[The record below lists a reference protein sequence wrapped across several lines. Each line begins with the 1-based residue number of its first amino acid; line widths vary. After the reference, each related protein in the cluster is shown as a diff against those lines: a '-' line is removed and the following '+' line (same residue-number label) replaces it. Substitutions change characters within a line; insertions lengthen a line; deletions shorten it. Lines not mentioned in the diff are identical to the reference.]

1 MGENGDM
8 MKYKYNMELL
18 EKLNE
23 EYKDKPLAKEFLKYD
38 HKSQLAYAD
47 QRIKNLEKLVNLNG
61 VKILEIGCGGGYTS
75 RRLAEQYE
83 CEVTGTDIYESPVWD
98 ELGKEKNLNY
108 MVVDLSENNPFPQGT
123 FDLIISYVAW
133 EHIRHPF
140 KVLQECVKILK
151 PEGKIYIYANLYR
164 SAMASHIYRTV
175 YFPYPHL
182 LFPDEVVVDYCLKNG
197 VTQEWIDAF
206 YYVNKLTYSEYK
218 EYFKLL
224 NFEIL
229 HEKLAKR
236 KLDLEFY
243 ERFEEKL
250 GLYPISDLELDF
262 FEVILKPQDNAGEFK
277 ERQALVS
284 YKIKADKPSPQNI
297 HTVVRWSIEAFGAD
311 LEYAWYIYKG
321 AERIGTIWYSKQ
333 NYYDWSATEA
343 GTYQIRVFVRD
354 NWGNIISELSEE
366 FVIIG

>member
-1 MGENGDM
+1 M
-8 MKYKYNMELL
+8 MKHQYNMELL

-23 EYKDKPLAKEFLKYD
+23 EYRDKPLAKEFLKYD
-38 HKSQLAYAD
+38 HKSQFAYAD
-47 QRIKNLEKLVNLNG
+47 QRIRNLGELVELNG
-61 VKILEIGCGGGYTS
+61 AKILEIGAGGGYTS
-75 RRLAEQYE
+75 RRLAEQYK
-83 CEVTGTDIYESPVWD
+83 CEVIGIDIYESSIWS
-98 ELGKEKNLNY
+98 ELGEVEGLNY
-108 MVVDLSENNPFPQGT
+108 MVVDLSDSNPYYQDS

-133 EHIRHPF
+133 EHIKHPF

-182 LFPDEVVVDYCLKNG
+182 LFPDEIVVDYCLKNG
-197 VTQEWIDAF
+197 VTQDWIDAF

-224 NFEIL
+224 DLEVI
-229 HEKLAKR
+229 HEKLVKR

-262 FEVILKPQDNAGEFK
+262 FEVILKPKNSEKEFK
-277 ERQALVS
+277 ERRALVS
-284 YKIKADKPSPQNI
+284 YKVKADKSSPQSINTKI
-297 HTVVRWSIEAFGAD
+297 RWSIEAFGIG

-321 AERIGTIWYSKQ
+321 AERVETIWYSKQ
-333 NYYDWSATEA
+333 NYYDWSAAEP
-343 GTYQIRVFVRD
+343 GIYKIKVFVRD
-354 NWGNIISELSEE
+354 NWGNIISEVSEE
-366 FVIIG
+366 FIITR